1 MSTQVLNAVPPLTKN
16 QRNLYRYY
24 LAHVKRHP
32 NTPCYVPRNPMTS
45 MNNIPGMTKLD
56 AYIKIIDSLEKL
68 KLISTDRSAD
78 NYTGWIILPPK
89 RI

>member
-1 MSTQVLNAVPPLTKN
+1 
-16 QRNLYRYY
+16 
-24 LAHVKRHP
+24 
-32 NTPCYVPRNPMTS
+32 MTS

-68 KLISTDRSAD
+68 NLISTDRSAD

>member
-1 MSTQVLNAVPPLTKN
+1 MSTQVLNAVPPLSKN

-45 MNNIPGMTKLD
+45 MNNIPGMTRLD